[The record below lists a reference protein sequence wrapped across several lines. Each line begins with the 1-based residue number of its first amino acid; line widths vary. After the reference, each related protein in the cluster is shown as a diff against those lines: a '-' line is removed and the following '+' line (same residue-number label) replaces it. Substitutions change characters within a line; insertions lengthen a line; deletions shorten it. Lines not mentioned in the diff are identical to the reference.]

1 MGFHLPRSL
10 TGLKTRAT
18 RQSDN
23 DLKLA
28 ESLLVSSLGLIGS
41 HLRYFP
47 LFYFKSE
54 MAVVI

>member
-1 MGFHLPRSL
+1 MGFHLRRSL

-41 HLRYFP
+41 LRYFP

>member
-1 MGFHLPRSL
+1 MSFHLPRSL
-10 TGLKTRAT
+10 AGLKTRAT
-18 RQSDN
+18 RQSKN

-41 HLRYFP
+41 LRYFP

>member
-10 TGLKTRAT
+10 ICLKTRAT

-23 DLKLA
+23 DLKPA
-28 ESLLVSSLGLIGS
+28 ESFLVSSLGLVGS
-41 HLRYFP
+41 FRYFP
-47 LFYFKSE
+47 LFCLESE

>member
-10 TGLKTRAT
+10 ICLKTRAT

-23 DLKLA
+23 DLKST
-28 ESLLVSSLGLIGS
+28 ESLLVSSLGLVGS
-41 HLRYFP
+41 LRYFP
-47 LFYFKSE
+47 LFCLESE

>member
-23 DLKLA
+23 DLKPA

-41 HLRYFP
+41 LRYFP

>member
-41 HLRYFP
+41 LRYFP

>member
-10 TGLKTRAT
+10 IGLKTRAT
-18 RQSDN
+18 HQSDN
-23 DLKLA
+23 DLKPA

-41 HLRYFP
+41 LRYFP